1 MSTDYDVIVVGG
13 GTAGGPAAAQA
24 ARLGARTLLVEKN
37 GALGGTTTVAGVSLP
52 GLFHAWGQQI
62 IAGIGWEAVSRSV
75 REAGMTLPD
84 FSRWAELPHH
94 RLQVRVSP
102 AVLAAVLDDVVVGSG
117 AELLLHAIVAE
128 AGWDGDSWRLTLA
141 TKDGLHRVR
150 AGAVV
155 DCTGDADIVALSGL
169 PRYTR
174 ARRQPGTIMVRL
186 GGYDLASIDVDAVQA
201 AHDDAV
207 RRGDLLPAD
216 LAHNPVAKFLRVRG
230 ENAIHVTGVQGGT
243 SRDKTAAELAGRRT
257 LLRILRFLR
266 RQPGLEAV
274 RIDSWATET
283 GIRESWTIHGHAS
296 ITVQDYVSGRAWPD
310 ALSYSFYP
318 IDVHRPDGDGIDIR
332 PLPYGTLPTIPR
344 AAMVPRGSTRLVV
357 AGRAIS
363 GDQEASSAYRVQASS
378 MAMGQSAGVLA
389 ARAVASGSDVMDLPL
404 EQVRA
409 DLRAHGAILPGDVVV
424 PPSPDALPV
433 QPGHDRT
440 AATAGP
446 SDPSPT
452 KESA

>member
-1 MSTDYDVIVVGG
+1 MTPYYDVVVAGG
-13 GTAGGPAAAQA
+13 GTAGGPAATQA

-52 GLFHAWGQQI
+52 GLFHAWGRQV
-62 IAGIGWEAVSRSV
+62 IAGIGWEAVTRSV
-75 REAGMTLPD
+75 REAGLRLPD
-84 FSRWAELPHH
+84 FTQWEQPHH

-102 AVLAAVLDDVVVGSG
+102 AVLAAVLDDTVVGSG

-128 AGWDGDSWRLTLA
+128 AAWDGAEWRLTLA
-141 TKDGLHRVR
+141 TKDGLHRIR

-155 DCTGDADIVALSGL
+155 DCTGDADVVALAGL
-169 PRYTR
+169 PRSTR
-174 ARRQPGTIMVRL
+174 PRRQPGTIMVRL
-186 GGYDLASIDVDAVQA
+186 GGYDLAAIDVDAVQA

-207 RRGDLLPAD
+207 RSGDLLPAD

-243 SRDKTAAELAGRRT
+243 SRDKTAAEVAGRRT
-257 LLRILRFLR
+257 LLRILRFLL
-266 RQPGLEAV
+266 RQPGLERV
-274 RIDSWATET
+274 VIESWAIET
-283 GIRESWTIHGHAS
+283 GIRESWTIDGHAT
-296 ITVQDYVSGRAWPD
+296 ITLDDYAGGRAWPD

-332 PLPYGTLPTIPR
+332 PLAYGTLPTIPR
-344 AAMVPRGSTRLVV
+344 AAMIPRGSSRLVV

-378 MAMGQSAGVLA
+378 MAMGQSAGVMA
-389 ARAVASGSDVMDLPL
+389 ARAVDRGGDVLDLPL
-404 EQVRA
+404 DLIRG

-424 PPSPDALPV
+424 PPLPI
-433 QPGHDRT
+433 
-440 AATAGP
+440 
-446 SDPSPT
+446 
-452 KESA
+452 KETS

>member
-1 MSTDYDVIVVGG
+1 MTMDYDVVVVGG
-13 GTAGGPAAAQA
+13 GTAGGPAAVQA

-52 GLFHAWGQQI
+52 GLFHAWGHQV
-62 IAGIGWEAVSRSV
+62 IAGIGWETVSRSV
-75 REAGMTLPD
+75 REAGLSLPD
-84 FSRWAELPHH
+84 FTRWDLPHH

-102 AVLAAVLDDVVVGSG
+102 AVLAAVLDDTVVSAG

-128 AGWDGDSWRLTLA
+128 AEHDADGWRLALA

-155 DCTGDADIVALSGL
+155 DCTGDADIVALAGL
-169 PRYTR
+169 PRRTPP
-174 ARRQPGTIMVRL
+174 RRQPGTIMVRL
-186 GGYDLASIDVDAVQA
+186 GGYDLAAIDVDAVQA

-207 RRGDLLPAD
+207 QRGDLMPAD
-216 LAHNPVAKFLRVRG
+216 LAHNTVGKFLRVRG

-266 RQPGLEAV
+266 RQPGLEDV
-274 RIDSWATET
+274 RIESWAVET
-283 GIRESWTIHGHAS
+283 GIRESWTIDGYAT
-296 ITVQDYVSGRAWPD
+296 ITVGDYVSGRVWPD
-310 ALSYSFYP
+310 ALSNSFYP

-332 PLPYGTLPTIPR
+332 PLPYGTVPTIPR
-344 AAMVPRGSTRLVV
+344 SAMIPRGSTRMVV

-363 GDQEASSAYRVQASS
+363 GDQDASSAYRVQASS

-389 ARAVASGSDVMDLPL
+389 ARAVATGTDVMDLPL
-404 EQVRA
+404 DVIRA
-409 DLRAHGAILPGDVVV
+409 DLRAHGAILPGDVVI
-424 PPSPDALPV
+424 PPLPDNRPA
-433 QPGHDRT
+433 QAGQGRT